1 MNKSAFVFPY
11 GIIEIKVLNGGIE
24 RSIYKK

>member
-11 GIIEIKVLNGGIE
+11 GIIEIKVLNEAIE
-24 RSIYKK
+24 RRNNAK